1 MTRDHGRKPP
11 GLLHALN
18 LRRLRRRALRLAE
31 RLDPLHSPEASYV
44 ILIVTVGLIG
54 GLTGVIYRGLLRLYQ
69 GIIFASQDDILS
81 IAQRLPWQQRLLYPA
96 AGALLAAI
104 ALKYGLKGGRSEG
117 LTEIMEAVVLKEKAL
132 RFRQS
137 VWKGLSSLVAI
148 GSGMSLGREGPMAQ
162 ISAAAAGRISELLRI
177 RTDKRRILIGCGVA
191 AGMSA
196 AYNAPIGASLFVME
210 VIAGNFAM
218 DIFGPLVIAS
228 VVSTLL
234 TYGILGSAIYETPG
248 FELVSTWEFVFFVL
262 LGIACALVGRIFVSV
277 LFGVARVPA
286 KLPLPPWAIAIL
298 GGLAVGAIAIKIPQ
312 ILGNGYEGVDQMLKG
327 SIAVPLLGWMMAG
340 KILATAFSLGS
351 GSPGGVFTPTIFTG
365 AALGGLVGA
374 GAHTL
379 WPAHTA
385 PPGAYALVGM
395 AGLLAATTHAP
406 IMSTLIVFE
415 MSLNYKLI
423 LPVMVC
429 AGVAALISR
438 SIRKDSIYTEK
449 LRRRGVDIDLAIE
462 ETALQSIKVED
473 VMWADPPTA
482 RPGTP
487 LRALMDQFLHMRG
500 GGPIHVVDDDSR
512 YVGLIDVHDLLA
524 AADQKD
530 VSDLLIAGDLARMV
544 PYVSPGEPVS
554 RIMEK
559 FWFQEYGQLPVLS
572 GESPPHF
579 HGIVTRR
586 DVLRAFDREVLQRK
600 LVSTRYDPKSP
611 GPRPR
616 RTTVDLPADFAI
628 EEVPVPDGLLGRTL
642 LDLDLPHKC
651 LLTVLALKRGN
662 GSKAADMIPPPADV
676 KLAAGDRLVLVG
688 RRADVNRFSRS

>member
-1 MTRDHGRKPP
+1 MTTKSRTAFQR
-11 GLLHALN
+11 LRNALN
-18 LRRLRRRALRLAE
+18 YKRVKKRALKLAG
-31 RLDPLHSPEASYV
+31 RIDPLHSPEASYA

-54 GLTGVIYRGLLRLYQ
+54 GLTGVIYRGVQRLYQ
-69 GIIFASQDDILS
+69 GIIFASQDDILT
-81 IAQRLPWQQRLLYPA
+81 IAERLPWQQRLLYPA

-104 ALKYGLKGGRSEG
+104 VLRYGLKGGRSEG

-137 VWKGLSSLVAI
+137 VWKGVSSLVAI

-162 ISAAAAGRISELLRI
+162 VTAAAAGRISEILHI
-177 RTDKRRILIGCGVA
+177 STDKRRVLIGCGVA

-248 FELVSTWEFVFFVL
+248 FELVSTWEFVFFVI
-262 LGIACALVGRIFVSV
+262 LGIGCALVGRIFIST
-277 LFGVARVPA
+277 LFGVARLPA
-286 KLPLPPWAIAIL
+286 KIPAPPWAIAII
-298 GGLAVGAIAIKIPQ
+298 GGLGVGAIAIYVPQ

-327 SIAVPLLGWMMAG
+327 SIGIELLAWMMAG

-365 AALGGLVGA
+365 AALGGLMGSA
-374 GAHTL
+374 AHTL

-438 SIRKDSIYTEK
+438 SIRKDSIYTER

-482 RPGTP
+482 KPNTS

-500 GGPIHVVDDDSR
+500 GGPIHVVDGDR
-512 YVGLIDVHDLLA
+512 HYVGLIDVHDLLA
-524 AADQKD
+524 AADQKE
-530 VSDLLIAGDLARMV
+530 VGDLLIAGDLARMV

-572 GESPPHF
+572 GATPPLF

-600 LVSTRYDPKSP
+600 LLTVRYDPEDGAQRGRGS
-611 GPRPR
+611 
-616 RTTVDLPADFAI
+616 TVDLPEEFAI
-628 EEVPVPDGLLGRTL
+628 QELPVPPSLQGRTL
-642 LDLDLPHKC
+642 IDLDLPHRF
-651 LLTVLALKRGN
+651 LLTALALKSIDGQQREI
-662 GSKAADMIPPPADV
+662 IPPPADKTLV
-676 KLAAGDRLVLVG
+676 DGDRLVLVG
-688 RRADVNRFSRS
+688 RRQDLARFSNA

>member
-1 MTRDHGRKPP
+1 MTHDSGSRTRGLGRLSLK
-11 GLLHALN
+11 
-18 LRRLRRRALRLAE
+18 RLRRRVLGIAE
-31 RLDPLHSPEASYV
+31 RLDPLHNPEASYV
-44 ILIVTVGLIG
+44 LLIVTVGIIG

-69 GIIFASQDDILS
+69 GIVFASQDDILT

-96 AGALLAAI
+96 AGAVLAAVV
-104 ALKYGLKGGRSEG
+104 LRYGLKGGRSEG
-117 LTEIMEAVVLKEKAL
+117 MTEIMEAVVLKEKVL
-132 RFRQS
+132 RFRQAL
-137 VWKGLSSLVAI
+137 WKGAASLVAI

-162 ISAAAAGRISELLRI
+162 ISAAAAGRISEILRI
-177 RTDKRRILIGCGVA
+177 STDKRRILIGCGVA

-234 TYGILGSAIYETPG
+234 TYGIIGSAIYETPG
-248 FELVSTWEFVFFVL
+248 FELVSTWEFVFFVA
-262 LGIACALVGRIFVSV
+262 LGIACALVGRIFITV
-277 LFGVARVPA
+277 LFGVGRVPA
-286 KLPLPPWAIAIL
+286 RLPLPPWAIALI
-298 GGLAVGAIAIKIPQ
+298 GGIGVGAIAIKVPH

-327 SIAVPLLGWMMAG
+327 ALPFQLLAWMMAG
-340 KILATAFSLGS
+340 KVLATAFSLGS

-365 AALGGLVGA
+365 AALGGLVGT
-374 GAHTL
+374 GAHAL

-438 SIRKDSIYTEK
+438 SIRKDSIYTER

-462 ETALQSIKVED
+462 ETALQSIKVEE
-473 VMWADPPTA
+473 VMWPDPPTA
-482 RPGTP
+482 LPATP

-500 GGPIHVVDDDSR
+500 GGPIHVVDAQRR
-512 YVGLIDVHDLLA
+512 YIGLIDVHDLLA
-524 AADQKD
+524 AADKKD
-530 VSDLLIAGDLARMV
+530 VGDLLIAGDLARMV
-544 PYVSPGEPVS
+544 PYVNPGEPVS

-559 FWFQEYGQLPVLS
+559 FWFQEYGQLPVLTE
-572 GESPPHF
+572 GTPPLF

-600 LVSTRYDPKSP
+600 LLTVRYDPAEDS
-611 GPRPR
+611 R
-616 RTTVDLPADFAI
+616 RDRSKTVDLPDEFAI
-628 EEVPVPDGLLGRTL
+628 QELPVPPSLQGRTL
-642 LDLDLPHKC
+642 IDLDLPHRF
-651 LLTVLALKRGN
+651 LLTALALKP
-662 GSKAADMIPPPADV
+662 ADGDRREIIPPPAD
-676 KLAAGDRLVLVG
+676 KTLADGDRLVLVG
-688 RRADVNRFSRS
+688 RRQDLARFANA